1 MTAGKKTELQIDLVE
16 KVTKQ
21 IITLC
26 AGIIVVLVTIL
37 GYYLEYFNNQSVS
50 SAWTILFA
58 SISFL
63 LSIISGLFVYGTLI
77 NSIYGSKNL
86 EELNIYD
93 SPLRYIAIFQWFTFA
108 LGIALLTI
116 SLYPIL

>member
-1 MTAGKKTELQIDLVE
+1 MTADKKTELLIDLVE

-26 AGIIVVLVTIL
+26 AGIIVVLTTIL
-37 GYYLEYFNNQSVS
+37 GYYFEYFSNQSVL
-50 SAWTILFA
+50 WTLTILSA

-63 LSIISGLFVYGTLI
+63 VSIFLGLLVYGTLL
-77 NSIYGSKNL
+77 NSIHRSKNL

-93 SPLRYIAIFQWFTFA
+93 SPLRYFAVFQWFTFA
-108 LGIALLTI
+108 LGAALLI
-116 SLYPIL
+116 FSLYQIL